1 MSLCFLI
8 CRFVLKAREIEDRRC
23 DMGLWELS
31 MSVETSPLGLQLR
44 TKSFKLFCLS
54 CGAVT
59 LPF

>member
-1 MSLCFLI
+1 MFFNLQVC
-8 CRFVLKAREIEDRRC
+8 LKAREIEDRRC